1 MTGSYVDL
9 DRFRSFIEGR
19 FGLCLSEHP
28 DHLTKVVRDRMAA
41 TGSRD
46 FAAYDA
52 LLTTSAESS
61 KELRAVVEVL
71 TVGETYFFR
80 NGDHFRAL
88 VEHAVPGRLREAG
101 GRRPL
106 SVLSAGCASGEE
118 PYTIAILMREHFP
131 ELGPSDVTI
140 TGVDLNPAAIA
151 KARRARYSP
160 WSLRETT
167 QAVQSRYFRPEG
179 SEAGLAEEIRGMVEF
194 EERNLFDVDLRF
206 WASKAFDIVFCRNV
220 IIYFSQEKLGEAIA
234 RLSHVLSPGGY
245 LFLGHSESLRGMTD
259 DFDLLNTNS
268 TFYYQRRDP
277 SAPRA
282 ETSTSS
288 WTSSIDRASWRVRQL
303 TSRPAPPLTSTP
315 DAAPPAGL
323 AVPPSLLPDPPP
335 SLTATLDLATE
346 LYQQERFAEALDRLD
361 AVPPGLRDDVT
372 IQLLRAAVLTNQGE
386 LKAAEAVCRR
396 VLAVDDRNAGAHYLT
411 ALLRDREGDREAAV
425 RHDEMAAYLDATF
438 AMPRLHLGML
448 ARQGGDL
455 PSARRELSRA
465 LLLLGRE
472 DASRVLLFG
481 GGFGR
486 DALVG
491 LCKAELRAAGGKS

>member
-1 MTGSYVDL
+1 MSGSYVDL
-9 DRFRSFIEGR
+9 DRFRSFVEER
-19 FGLCLSEHP
+19 VGLCLSEHP
-28 DHLTKVVRDRMAA
+28 DHLARVVRERMVA

-52 LLTTSAESS
+52 LLTASAESS
-61 KELRAVVEVL
+61 KELRAIVEIL

-88 VEHAVPGRLREAG
+88 VEHAIPGRLREA

-118 PYTIAILMREHFP
+118 PYTIAILVREHFP
-131 ELGPSDVTI
+131 ELGPSDITI
-140 TGVDLNPAAIA
+140 TGVDVNPAAIA

-167 QAVQSRYFRPEG
+167 QAVQSRYFRTEG
-179 SEAGLAEEIRGMVEF
+179 ADAALAEEIRRMVEF
-194 EERNLFDVDLRF
+194 EERNLFDVDVRF
-206 WASKAFDIVFCRNV
+206 WASMAFDIVFCRNV

-234 RLSHVLSPGGY
+234 RLGHVLGPGGY

-259 DFDLLNTNS
+259 DFDLHNTNN

-277 SAPRA
+277 YAPRPDGG
-282 ETSTSS
+282 SVSS
-288 WTSSIDRASWRVRQL
+288 WTTSIDRASWRVRQL
-303 TSRPAPPLTSTP
+303 TSRPAPPPTVVADGAPTP
-315 DAAPPAGL
+315 GL
-323 AVPPSLLPDPPP
+323 ALAPSLRPDPPP
-335 SLTATLDLATE
+335 SLGATVDLATE
-346 LYQQERFAEALDRLD
+346 LYQQERFAEALGRLD
-361 AVPPGLRDDVT
+361 AVPTDLQEDVT
-372 IQLLRAAVLTNQGE
+372 VQLLRAAILTNQGE
-386 LKAAEAVCRR
+386 LKAAETVCRR

-411 ALLRDREGDREAAV
+411 ALVRDREGDREAAV
-425 RHDEMAAYLDATF
+425 RHDEMAAYLDTTF

-448 ARQGGDL
+448 ARQAGDL
-455 PSARRELSRA
+455 TAARRELSRA
-465 LLLLGRE
+465 LALLGRE